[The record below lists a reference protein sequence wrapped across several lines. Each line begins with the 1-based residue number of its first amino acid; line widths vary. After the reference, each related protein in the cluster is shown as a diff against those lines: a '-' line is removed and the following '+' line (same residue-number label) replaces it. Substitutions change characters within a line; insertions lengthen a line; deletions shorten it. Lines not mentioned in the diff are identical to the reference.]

1 MKMTEMILMDVNK
14 DLESKQEELK
24 ACGLFDVLD
33 KYLLKKEIRELET
46 HRRALIRT
54 GLSEGVE
61 V

>member
-1 MKMTEMILMDVNK
+1 MKQTIMAVTH
-14 DLESKQEELK
+14 DLEEKQEELK
-24 ACGLFDVLD
+24 ACGLFDVVD

-46 HRRALIRT
+46 HRRNLVKM